1 MFAELLRD
9 PWFLAALA
17 ALVIG
22 WGAVSF
28 SEPGRSRAVLE
39 WLSATAMYVVLLMLF
54 LRLSQRAWEGGSY
67 LALAA
72 FGFLFLV
79 FTIGCGL
86 PGLKHCRQR
95 PARTHEDAA
104 FVSFAGIRS
113 ANNDGHA

>member
-72 FGFLFLV
+72 FGFLSVV
-79 FTIGCGL
+79 FTIGCGVSVV
-86 PGLKHCRQR
+86 KAFQ
-95 PARTHEDAA
+95 ARRREEKSQ
-104 FVSFAGIRS
+104 VSAT
-113 ANNDGHA
+113 N